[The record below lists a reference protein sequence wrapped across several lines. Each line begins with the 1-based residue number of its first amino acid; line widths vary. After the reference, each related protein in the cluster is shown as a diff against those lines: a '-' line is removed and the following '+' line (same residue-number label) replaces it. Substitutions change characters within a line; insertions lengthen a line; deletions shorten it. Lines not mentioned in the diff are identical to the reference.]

1 VQAVAAVRLLL
12 TLLVP
17 LAVLATNEAVARPWD
32 TRFLLVLLVLFAMT
46 FALNGYIFWLSSRQR
61 IDRFLLPLAI
71 IDSLLISEASY
82 ITGGIASPLQPLL
95 LFPIGQL
102 AITVSLRAAVG
113 VSLLIAALYSLLV
126 IDPIATSS
134 LNFIRI
140 SQSSRPMLER
150 LTLLNVLISD
160 ICFVAFAVAAGW
172 IGEAARGQESRLL
185 ERSSRLRGEVLL
197 LSRLAKATSRHT
209 DLAPVLETVLQTVG
223 VELAAERAVV
233 FLGEQDDGSLR
244 AHASHGFDADPR
256 GLQEVLEDTSVA
268 VRAMRERRVIQ
279 GKHRSRIWGKTP
291 GSTSTMAAPL
301 MVGSTCLGCLYL
313 DSGMRYHRW
322 GRDSHELLSAI
333 ADLTA
338 VAIQNANLYAAT
350 TYEQSKL
357 QATIGAVSD
366 AMLLYDSDSKVLLAN
381 RRFLDM
387 FGLPNQVQGLA
398 LTSLPG
404 LCRAKLLPGDA
415 FGEEQIQSV
424 WSNLLLGTD
433 SDVDLLV
440 PTRTFQRHL
449 APVHDEQGQQ
459 FATILTLHD
468 ITDEQQ
474 SALAR
479 DEILASVSHE
489 LRTPLTTVK
498 GYTQI
503 FIRRL
508 QRGDGHF
515 SEHEFELVLE
525 QIERLT
531 HLIDELLDVS
541 RLPTRR
547 GSPRTEPVDLRDIV
561 SRVVERIGSSVP
573 HRRIL
578 LETPPVPIFGRWNT
592 VRIAQALDNI
602 LNNALKYSPDET
614 TVYVR
619 MDDTDGNVT
628 LSVRDEGIGVSGE
641 HTSQIFEPF
650 FRIDNSTTRRTGGL
664 GLGLYVSRLIAEQ
677 HGGSLTVDSEPGSG
691 STFRISLPTERTPA

>member
-1 VQAVAAVRLLL
+1 MQAVAAVRLLL